1 MTDRHTLS
9 KAYQDSQD
17 LLRAQATRPHAEPT
31 SDVEVTRNAKGDWQ
45 FKVAVTDH
53 DPNEAYRKAKELAAA
68 LDQELPFPSSNGVTP
83 EPTAEDEKNRA
94 ANQAL
99 RGRIAA
105 SKGKAK

>member
-53 DPNEAYRKAKELAAA
+53 DPNEAYRKASELAEA
-68 LDQELPFPSSNGVTP
+68 LTQRFPFSVDDLPPDLKKQL
-83 EPTAEDEKNRA
+83 EDTLADEVGAKR
-94 ANQAL
+94 
-99 RGRIAA
+99 RG
-105 SKGKAK
+105 KPKT

>member
-45 FKVAVTDH
+45 FKVAVTMH
-53 DPNEAYRKAKELAAA
+53 DAEDAYWKACDLAERLAGRF
-68 LDQELPFPSSNGVTP
+68 PFASSNGVPP
-83 EPTAEDEKNRA
+83 EPEEDEKERA

>member
-53 DPNEAYRKAKELAAA
+53 DPDAAYAKARELAIR
-68 LDQELPFPSSNGVTP
+68 LEDEFPFGDAP
-83 EPTAEDEKNRA
+83 EPTTKELLEATLADEVGAKR
-94 ANQAL
+94 
-99 RGRIAA
+99 RGKPK
-105 SKGKAK
+105 S

>member
-53 DPNEAYRKAKELAAA
+53 DPNEAYRKACELGEA
-68 LDQELPFPSSNGVTP
+68 LAQRFPFGDGVLLSAGEGLELERKLKQTLAG
-83 EPTAEDEKNRA
+83 AKR
-94 ANQAL
+94 
-99 RGRIAA
+99 RG
-105 SKGKAK
+105 KPKQ

>member
-45 FKVAVTDH
+45 FKVAVTAH
-53 DPNEAYRKAKELAAA
+53 DPNDAYDKACELAVMLANRFPFS
-68 LDQELPFPSSNGVTP
+68 LDEIPPDLKKQLEATL
-83 EPTAEDEKNRA
+83 ADEVGAKR
-94 ANQAL
+94 
-99 RGRIAA
+99 RG
-105 SKGKAK
+105 KPKT

>member
-1 MTDRHTLS
+1 VTDRHTLS

-53 DPNEAYRKAKELAAA
+53 DPNEAYRKACELAEALTQRFPFGDGSEPTTKELLEATLA
-68 LDQELPFPSSNGVTP
+68 
-83 EPTAEDEKNRA
+83 DEVGAKR
-94 ANQAL
+94 
-99 RGRIAA
+99 RG
-105 SKGKAK
+105 KPKQ